1 MRGDV
6 IIVGGGLAGLVSAC
20 RISELGLKAIVLEQG
35 ADATYLCNTR
45 VTGGVV
51 HFAAESLTEPADFL
65 ADKVVRI
72 TDGFVDRHLIGV
84 LANDARRALDWIS
97 AQGVRFGRISP
108 LPRHQ
113 WVFAPLR
120 MARSGLDPAGWKGR
134 SGDATMGALTSII
147 RKRGSEIHLGT
158 KACSL
163 LFEGKRC
170 VGVEAIGPNSQAV
183 RFAGRA
189 VILADGGFQADDD
202 LVRRFISKRPER
214 VQRRNAGTG
223 TGDAVRMLE
232 SAGAK
237 LVGMKY
243 FYGHLLSRDAM
254 KQDNL
259 WPYPGLDS
267 LATAGIVVNSRG
279 ERAFDEGLGGV
290 YLSNAIAWADDPL
303 DYWAIFDEAI
313 WSGPG
318 RVELF
323 LIGANPGL
331 VNSKGT
337 MFQADSLS
345 ALEQKAGFEVGA
357 IERAAAAYNEAVA
370 GGALASLPVKRSTHL
385 FEAMP
390 LRKPPFYAVPM
401 CSGLTFTMGGAAV
414 DENMQVLRADNSAIS
429 GLYAAGKSAGGLEG
443 GEPVG
448 YVGGLSLGLITGLR
462 AAEAIARNSQQSI
475 GGPGPRAVT
484 DSEEFS
490 I

>member
-1 MRGDV
+1 MPGDV
-6 IIVGGGLAGLVSAC
+6 IIVGGGLAGLVAAC
-20 RISELGLKAIVLEQG
+20 RVSELGLKAIVLEQG
-35 ADATYLCNTR
+35 ADTSYLCNTR

-72 TDGFVDRHLIGV
+72 TDWVRRPPFDRRSGE
-84 LANDARRALDWIS
+84 RRAPCARLDLGAGSTIS
-97 AQGVRFGRISP
+97 GASVP

-113 WVFAPLR
+113 WVLAPLR

-134 SGDATMGALTSII
+134 SGDATMGALTSVIK
-147 RKRGSEIHLGT
+147 KRGSEIHLGT
-158 KACSL
+158 KARGL
-163 LFEGKRC
+163 LFEGDRC
-170 VGVEAIGPNSQAV
+170 VGVEATGPNGQTV
-183 RFAGRA
+183 RLAGRA

-202 LVRRFISKRPER
+202 LVRRFISKHPER

-232 SAGAK
+232 RAGAK

-267 LATAGIVVNSRG
+267 LATAGIVVNSKG

-303 DYWAIFDEAI
+303 DYWVIFDEAI

-337 MFQADSLS
+337 MFQADTLS
-345 ALEQKAGFEVGA
+345 ALEQKAGFDVGA

-414 DENMQVLRADNSAIS
+414 DENMRVLRADNSPIS

-462 AAEAIARNSQQSI
+462 AAESIARDSQQSV
-475 GGPGPRAVT
+475 GGAGPRAVT
-484 DSEEFS
+484 A
-490 I
+490 

>member
-1 MRGDV
+1 M
-6 IIVGGGLAGLVSAC
+6 
-20 RISELGLKAIVLEQG
+20 
-35 ADATYLCNTR
+35 
-45 VTGGVV
+45 GV
-51 HFAAESLTEPADFL
+51 
-65 ADKVVRI
+65 
-72 TDGFVDRHLIGV
+72 
-84 LANDARRALDWIS
+84 
-97 AQGVRFGRISP
+97 
-108 LPRHQ
+108 
-113 WVFAPLR
+113 
-120 MARSGLDPAGWKGR
+120 
-134 SGDATMGALTSII
+134 LTSII
-147 RKRGSEIHLGT
+147 KKRGSEIHLGT
-158 KACSL
+158 KARSL
-163 LFEGKRC
+163 LFESDRC
-170 VGVEAIGPNSQAV
+170 VGVEATGPNGQAV
-183 RFAGRA
+183 RLAGRA

-303 DYWAIFDEAI
+303 DYWVIFDEAI

-337 MFQADSLS
+337 MFQADTLS
-345 ALEQKAGFEVGA
+345 ALEQRAGFGVGT
-357 IERAAAAYNEAVA
+357 IERAAAVYNEAVA
-370 GGALASLPVKRSTHL
+370 GGALSSLPVQRSTHL

-390 LRKPPFYAVPM
+390 LRNPPFYAVPM

-414 DENMQVLRADNSAIS
+414 DENMRVLRADNSAIS

-462 AAEAIARNSQQSI
+462 AAESIARISQQSI
-475 GGPGPRAVT
+475 GGAGPRAVT
-484 DSEEFS
+484 A
-490 I
+490 